1 MIRSMTGYGEASR
14 GTPFGKIRVQIRSLN
29 HRFLDLVLRLP
40 PGFMALEPRFRE
52 VLKRQIRRGRVDL
65 YLKIERNEGAS
76 PLRARVDWELARS
89 YLERLKELKERFDLG
104 GEVDLPLL
112 LSFREILSPEEEEPA
127 EEELWKETLPVLEEA
142 LRRLD
147 ESRRRE
153 GEALRE
159 DLLGR
164 LELIGEHVQGIEE
177 RAPFVVE
184 EYRRRLSSKVKELLE
199 EELDEGRL
207 AQEVALFAS
216 RADITEEVVRIRS
229 HLEQF
234 RERLGE
240 GGLVGKALDFLI
252 QEMVREANT
261 IASKANDLPI
271 TRHVLA
277 IKEEVEK
284 LREQVQNIE

>member
-52 VLKRQIRRGRVDL
+52 VIKGCIRRGRVDL

-76 PLRARVDWELARS
+76 PLRARVDWGLARS
-89 YLERLKELKERFDLG
+89 YLEGMRELKERFDLK

-112 LSFREILSPEEEEPA
+112 LSFREVLSPEEEELG
-127 EEELWKETLPVLEEA
+127 EEELWREILPVLEEA

-159 DLLGR
+159 DFLER
-164 LELIGEHVQGIEE
+164 LKAIGGHLQRIEE
-177 RAPFVVE
+177 RAPLVVE
-184 EYRRRLSSKVKELLE
+184 EYRRRLSSKAKELLDG
-199 EELDEGRL
+199 ELDEGRL

-240 GGLVGKALDFLI
+240 GGPVGKALDFLI

-261 IASKANDLPI
+261 IASKSSDLPI

>member
-14 GTPFGKIRVQIRSLN
+14 DTSFGKIRVQIRSLN

>member
-52 VLKRQIRRGRVDL
+52 VIKGCIRRGRVDL

-76 PLRARVDWELARS
+76 PLRARVDWGLARS
-89 YLERLKELKERFDLG
+89 YLEGMRELKERFDLR

-112 LSFREILSPEEEEPA
+112 LSFREVLSPEEEELG
-127 EEELWKETLPVLEEA
+127 EEELWREILPVLEEA

-159 DLLGR
+159 DLLER
-164 LELIGEHVQGIEE
+164 LKAIGGHLQRIEE
-177 RAPFVVE
+177 RAPLVVE
-184 EYRRRLSSKVKELLE
+184 EYRRRLSSKAKELLDG
-199 EELDEGRL
+199 ELDEGRL
-207 AQEVALFAS
+207 ALEVALFAS

-240 GGLVGKALDFLI
+240 GGPVGKALDFLI

-261 IASKANDLPI
+261 IASKSSDLPI

-284 LREQVQNIE
+284 LREQAQNIE

>member
-52 VLKRQIRRGRVDL
+52 VIKGCIRRGRVDL

-76 PLRARVDWELARS
+76 PLRARVDWGLARS
-89 YLERLKELKERFDLG
+89 YLEGMRELKERFDLR

-112 LSFREILSPEEEEPA
+112 LSFREVLSPEEEELG
-127 EEELWKETLPVLEEA
+127 EEELWREILPVLEEA

-147 ESRRRE
+147 ESRKRE

-159 DLLGR
+159 DLLER
-164 LELIGEHVQGIEE
+164 LKVIGGHLQGIEE

-184 EYRRRLSSKVKELLE
+184 EYRRRLSSKVKELLDG
-199 EELDEGRL
+199 ELDEGRL
-207 AQEVALFAS
+207 AQEVTLFAS

-240 GGLVGKALDFLI
+240 GGPVGKALDFLI

-261 IASKANDLPI
+261 IASKSSDLPI

>member
-14 GTPFGKIRVQIRSLN
+14 DTPFGKIRVQIRSLN

-52 VLKRQIRRGRVDL
+52 VLKGWIRRGRVDL
-65 YLKIERNEGAS
+65 YLKIERNERAS

-112 LSFREILSPEEEEPA
+112 LSFREILSHEEEEPV
-127 EEELWKETLPVLEEA
+127 EEELWEETLPVLEEA

-234 RERLGE
+234 QRRLKE
-240 GGLVGKALDFLI
+240 GGPVGKALDFLI

-261 IASKANDLPI
+261 IASKSSDLPI